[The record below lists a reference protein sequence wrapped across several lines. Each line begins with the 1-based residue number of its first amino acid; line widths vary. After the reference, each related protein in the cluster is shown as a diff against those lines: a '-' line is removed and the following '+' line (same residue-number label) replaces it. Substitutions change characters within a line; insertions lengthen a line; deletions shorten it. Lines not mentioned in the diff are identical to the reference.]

1 MSEQKFAVFETAIG
15 YCGIVWGEH
24 GIRGVNLPEPSA
36 QATRAR
42 LLQRFPGTSE
52 APPSPQIMDAIDG
65 IRALLRGE
73 PADLSTIELDMAEL
87 PEFNRAVYEIARTIA
102 PGRTLTYGD
111 VAARAGTPKDAR
123 AVGQA
128 LGRNPF
134 PIVVPC
140 HRVLAADGRMHG
152 FSGPGGVTT
161 KLKLLEIEGYE
172 PNPGPSLFDTRPSPS
187 SGRQG

>member
-1 MSEQKFAVFETAIG
+1 MSEKEFAVFETSIG
-15 YCGIVWGEH
+15 HCGIAWGRR
-24 GIRGVNLPEPSA
+24 GIAGVSLPESSA
-36 QATRAR
+36 AAVRAR
-42 LLQRFPGTSE
+42 MLQRFPSASE
-52 APPSPQIMDAIDG
+52 TTPPADATRAIEA

-73 PADLSTIELDMAEL
+73 PADLSGIDLDMTEL
-87 PEFNRAVYEIARTIA
+87 PEFHRSVYEITRTIA

-111 VAARAGTPKDAR
+111 IAARVGTPKDAR

-152 FSGPGGVTT
+152 FSGPGGVNT
-161 KLKLLEIEGYE
+161 KLRLLEIEGYE
-172 PNPGPSLFDTRPSPS
+172 PNPGPSLFD
-187 SGRQG
+187 